1 MLLHALRLGFVLT
14 ARLVFRITQAGTG
27 DACLVFLSSLIFLAD
42 VLRVAIKIRH
52 VSLFLNQTSI
62 KEQNTQRLDDEQ

>member
-14 ARLVFRITQAGTG
+14 ARLVLRITQAGTG
-27 DACLVFLSSLIFLAD
+27 DVCLVFLISLIFLAD

>member
-1 MLLHALRLGFVLT
+1 VLLHALRLGFVLT
-14 ARLVFRITQAGTG
+14 ARLVLRITQAGTG
-27 DACLVFLSSLIFLAD
+27 DVCLVFLSSLIFLAD

-62 KEQNTQRLDDEQ
+62 S